1 MKLTKKRAIEEH
13 RKMWNWIAEQYENET
28 DILLELHDI
37 DRLKDYYIQLHLNEL
52 SDLKM
57 AGNCFCCAYDRL
69 YNGDC
74 SHCPLNWGNNDWNVA
89 CMRMGDEA
97 GLFETIDILTHE
109 KSSKET
115 LEFCG
120 KIARKIANLS
130 ERNINERGEEI

>member
-57 AGNCFCCAYDRL
+57 EGNCFCCAYDRL

-74 SHCPLNWGNNDWNVA
+74 SHCPLNWGSNDWNVA

-109 KSSKET
+109 KSSKEA